1 MLAADSST
9 TEMISKG
16 SGRKRQKVEV
26 WGCMGQAKGKKQVL
40 WEWGLWKEG
49 MILTID
55 DTDERGRSQ
64 DLSMDHT
71 LQVSSSLCGRVCWL
85 TSSWQACT
93 CFATEETALQH
104 LVQSRGHI
112 LMMSVKGHPE
122 MAGCGIEYCWG
133 KSKHDYRQNNDCV
146 ARHLHRNIKNSL
158 STEGEGAV
166 LPLARVRKFAR
177 KARTYRRIYAG
188 LAVNDPES
196 HAFVERMYKVSKT
209 HRSALDLD
217 FKFIMRT

>member
-1 MLAADSST
+1 
-9 TEMISKG
+9 
-16 SGRKRQKVEV
+16 
-26 WGCMGQAKGKKQVL
+26 MGQAKGKKQVL

-112 LMMSVKGHPE
+112 LMMSVKGTRKWLDLASNT
-122 MAGCGIEYCWG
+122 AGG
-133 KSKHDYRQNNDCV
+133 
-146 ARHLHRNIKNSL
+146 SL
-158 STEGEGAV
+158 SMTT
-166 LPLARVRKFAR
+166 AR
-177 KARTYRRIYAG
+177 
-188 LAVNDPES
+188 
-196 HAFVERMYKVSKT
+196 
-209 HRSALDLD
+209 
-217 FKFIMRT
+217 IMIV